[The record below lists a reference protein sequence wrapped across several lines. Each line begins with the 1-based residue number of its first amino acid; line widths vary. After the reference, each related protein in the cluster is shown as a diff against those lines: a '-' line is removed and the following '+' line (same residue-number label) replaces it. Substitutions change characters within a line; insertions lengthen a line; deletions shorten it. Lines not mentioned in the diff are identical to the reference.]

1 MRREPW
7 RALFPLGTVLAWL
20 GVLPWLFFA
29 LGIRRAY
36 EPFYGALAY
45 RSFFH
50 PLAELEG
57 FLTCFAVGLLFTLL
71 KPAPAIWQVAVAL
84 VAPVA
89 SAVLGAVGQWELGLA
104 AEVILLVVAI
114 EFAARRVPISGATVW
129 IAFGLSM
136 GAGGAALAQFAGD
149 SIVRYELGRDLV
161 MQGLFTGLAIGIGRM
176 LRGDDLQKVVNLQNA
191 GNLQKV
197 SYLRNVSLQIALA
210 VLFVASFFV
219 GSRYGQHLGF
229 ALRALVCV
237 VVARPLRPAWEF
249 GPENLRRG
257 LAHLALWILP
267 IGNAWVAI
275 ALSVRRAG
283 LHMIFLGAFASL
295 LLAAFTYARQRLLL
309 AGTAALFALAMLGR
323 AMVELDPTSFHLW
336 MGISSA
342 SFLCASAAC
351 TTLAAKLRVT

>member
-7 RALFPLGTVLAWL
+7 RLLFPIGAALAWL

-29 LGIRRAY
+29 LGLRRAY

-71 KPAPAIWQVAVAL
+71 KPPPAIWQVAVA
-84 VAPVA
+84 VAAPIL
-89 SAVLGAVGQWELGLA
+89 SAVLGATGRWELGLA
-104 AEVILLVVAI
+104 AEVVLLTVAI
-114 EFAARRVPISGATVW
+114 EFAARRVSLSAGTVW
-129 IAFGLSM
+129 IAWGLTM
-136 GAGGAALAQFAGD
+136 GAGGALLAQFAGD
-149 SIVRYELGRDLV
+149 AYGRYELGRDLV
-161 MQGLFTGLAIGIGRM
+161 MQGLFSGLAIGIARM
-176 LRGDDLQKVVNLQNA
+176 LRGDD
-191 GNLQKV
+191 
-197 SYLRNVSLQIALA
+197 SRRWALHAALGA
-210 VLFVASFFV
+210 VFVASFFV

-229 ALRALVCV
+229 ALRAV
-237 VVARPLRPAWEF
+237 VGILVARPLRPPWEF

-267 IGNAWVAI
+267 FGNAWVAI

-283 LHMIFLGAFASL
+283 LHVIFLGAFASL

-323 AMVELDPTSFHLW
+323 AMVELDPSSFHLW
-336 MGISSA
+336 MGVSSA
-342 SFLCASAAC
+342 SFLGASAAC
-351 TTLAAKLRVT
+351 TALAARITS

>member
-1 MRREPW
+1 MLREPW

-29 LGIRRAY
+29 LGLRRAY

-71 KPAPAIWQVAVAL
+71 KPAPAFWQVAIAVA
-84 VAPVA
+84 APIV
-89 SAVLGAVGQWELGLA
+89 SAVLGATGRWELGLA
-104 AEVILLVVAI
+104 AEVLLLAVAL
-114 EFAARRVPISGATVW
+114 EFAARRVRISTASVW
-129 IAFGLSM
+129 IAFGLLM
-136 GAGGAALAQFAGD
+136 GAGGAVLAQFAGD

-161 MQGLFTGLAIGIGRM
+161 MQGLFTGLAIGMVMSIA
-176 LRGDDLQKVVNLQNA
+176 LIYLLLVVNFQSWLDPFII
-191 GNLQKV
+191 LT
-197 SYLRNVSLQIALA
+197 ALP
-210 VLFVASFFV
+210 
-219 GSRYGQHLGF
+219 GF
-229 ALRALVCV
+229 ALRALVCIA
-237 VVARPLRPAWEF
+237 VARPLRPAWEF
-249 GPENLRRG
+249 GPGNLRPG

-267 IGNAWVAI
+267 LGNAWVAI

-283 LHMIFLGAFASL
+283 LHMIFLGCFAAL
-295 LLAAFTYARQRLLL
+295 LLAAFTHARGARLLL
-309 AGTAALFALAMLGR
+309 AGTAALFALAMLAR

-342 SFLCASAAC
+342 SFLCAAAAC
-351 TTLAAKLRVT
+351 SALSMKLPVT

>member
-1 MRREPW
+1 MLREPW
-7 RALFPLGTVLAWL
+7 KALFPLGTVLAWL

-29 LGIRRAY
+29 LGLRRAY

-71 KPAPAIWQVAVAL
+71 KPGPASWQVAVGIA
-84 VAPVA
+84 APIV
-89 SAVLGAVGQWELGLA
+89 SAILGATGQWELGLA
-104 AEVILLVVAI
+104 AEVVLLAVAL
-114 EFAARRVPISGATVW
+114 EFAARRVRISAATVW
-129 IAFGLSM
+129 IAFGLAM
-136 GAGGAALAQFAGD
+136 GAGGALLAQFAGD
-149 SIVRYELGRDLV
+149 SIGRYELGRDLV

-176 LRGDDLQKVVNLQNA
+176 LRGDDSRGWGLHA
-191 GNLQKV
+191 GLG
-197 SYLRNVSLQIALA
+197 A
-210 VLFVASFFV
+210 VFVASFLV

-229 ALRALVCV
+229 ALRAVVCV
-237 VVARPLRPAWEF
+237 LVARPLRPSWEF
-249 GPENLRRG
+249 GPENLRPG

-295 LLAAFTYARQRLLL
+295 LLAAFTNARQRLLL

-336 MGISSA
+336 MGISSGA
-342 SFLCASAAC
+342 FLAASAAC
-351 TTLAAKLRVT
+351 SALAAKLVPS

>member
-71 KPAPAIWQVAVAL
+71 KPAPAAWQIAVAL
-84 VAPVA
+84 LAPVA
-89 SAVLGAVGQWELGLA
+89 SAVLGAVGQWEVGLA
-104 AEVILLVVAI
+104 AEVVLLIVAV
-114 EFAARRVPISGATVW
+114 EFAARRVAISAATVW
-129 IAFGLSM
+129 IAFGLLM

-161 MQGLFTGLAIGIGRM
+161 MQGLFSGLAIGIGRM
-176 LRGDDLQKVVNLQNA
+176 LRGDDSGATGVHVVLGSA
-191 GNLQKV
+191 
-197 SYLRNVSLQIALA
+197 
-210 VLFVASFFV
+210 FVASFFV

-229 ALRALVCV
+229 ALRALVCAI
-237 VVARPLRPAWEF
+237 VARPLRPAWEF
-249 GPENLRRG
+249 GPEHLRPG

-283 LHMIFLGAFASL
+283 LHMIFLGAFACL
-295 LLAAFTYARQRLLL
+295 LLAAFTHARQRLLL

-336 MGISSA
+336 MGISSG

-351 TTLAAKLRVT
+351 TALAAKIV

>member
-1 MRREPW
+1 MRMSLTRV
-7 RALFPLGTVLAWL
+7 LFPLGTVLAWL

-29 LGIRRAY
+29 LGLRRAY

-71 KPAPAIWQVAVAL
+71 KPAPAFWQVAIAVA
-84 VAPVA
+84 APIV
-89 SAVLGAVGQWELGLA
+89 SAVLGATGRWEVGLA
-104 AEVILLVVAI
+104 AEVLLLAVAL
-114 EFAARRVPISGATVW
+114 EFAARRVRISTASVW
-129 IAFGLSM
+129 IAFGLLM
-136 GAGGAALAQFAGD
+136 GAGGAVLAQFAGD

-176 LRGDDLQKVVNLQNA
+176 FRGDDSRGWPLHA
-191 GNLQKV
+191 
-197 SYLRNVSLQIALA
+197 ALGVA
-210 VLFVASFFV
+210 FVASFLV
-219 GSRYGQHLGF
+219 GARYGQHLGF
-229 ALRALVCV
+229 ALRALVCIA
-237 VVARPLRPAWEF
+237 VARPLRPAWEF
-249 GPENLRRG
+249 GPGNLRPG

-267 IGNAWVAI
+267 LGNAWVAI

-283 LHMIFLGAFASL
+283 LHMIFLGCFAAL
-295 LLAAFTYARQRLLL
+295 LLAAFTHARGARLLL
-309 AGTAALFALAMLGR
+309 AGTAALFALAMLAR

-342 SFLCASAAC
+342 SFLCAAAAC
-351 TTLAAKLRVT
+351 SALSMKLPVT